1 MSSYLTFYL
10 VPKGEDKKPL
20 TFTSYSRNN
29 DVYQSYYEELNPAYI
44 GNDDEPNYTELTPKK
59 ALQVVNAAKDNL
71 KKAEKALNN
80 RISAY
85 KELNDTSEEAIQDI
99 ASTREYIEE
108 LKEGLAELQ
117 YIYNWVSDIEYSD
130 FEKVLINID

>member
-20 TFTSYSRNN
+20 TFISYSRNN

-44 GNDDEPNYTELTPKK
+44 GNGDEPNYTELTPEK

-80 RISAY
+80 RILAY

>member
-20 TFTSYSRNN
+20 TFISYSRNN

-44 GNDDEPNYTELTPKK
+44 GNGDEPNYTELTPEK
-59 ALQVVNAAKDNL
+59 ALQVVNTAKDDL

-80 RISAY
+80 RILAY

-117 YIYNWVSDIEYSD
+117 CIYNWVSDIGYSD

>member
-20 TFTSYSRNN
+20 TFISYSRNN

-44 GNDDEPNYTELTPKK
+44 GNGDEPNYTELTPEK

-117 YIYNWVSDIEYSD
+117 CIYNWVSDIEYSD

>member
-20 TFTSYSRNN
+20 TFISYSRNN
-29 DVYQSYYEELNPAYI
+29 DVYQSYNKELSPAYI
-44 GNDDEPNYTELTPKK
+44 GNGDNPNYTELTPEK
-59 ALQVVNAAKDNL
+59 ALQVVNAAKEDL
-71 KKAEKALNN
+71 KKAERALNS

-85 KELNDTSEEAIQDI
+85 KELNNASEEAIQDI
-99 ASTREYIEE
+99 TDTREYIEE
-108 LKEGLAELQ
+108 LKEGLDELQ
-117 YIYNWVSDIEYSD
+117 CIYNWVSDIKYSD

>member
-10 VPKGEDKKPL
+10 VPKGENQKPL
-20 TFTSYSRNN
+20 AFTSYSRNN
-29 DVYQSYYEELNPAYI
+29 DVYQSYNEELSPAYI
-44 GNDDEPNYTELTPKK
+44 GNDDKPNYTELTPEK
-59 ALQVVNAAKDNL
+59 ALQVVNAAKEDL
-71 KKAEKALNN
+71 KKAERALNN

-99 ASTREYIEE
+99 TDTKEYIEE

-117 YIYNWVSDIEYSD
+117 CIYNWVSDIEYSD